1 MLQRGPPS
9 STAALDSIAHVKS
22 LLVMLLEHLELKG
35 KKFSSFPSASEQD
48 IDSMWETVQKIDSTI
63 KKDESLTKNN
73 LPSKQGLTAF
83 LKHCCTS
90 RHYFFQIKKCGS
102 ESCGMCGPVRLPK
115 EVFDQLH
122 FLPDPV
128 PGDDSHYRAFKGF
141 AGYKNGR
148 DPSTLSPVGIQANKN
163 SPIFSKCSACK
174 ECRYNVTV

>member
-9 STAALDSIAHVKS
+9 STAALDSIAHVIS

-48 IDSMWETVQKIDSTI
+48 IDSMWETVQEIDSTI
-63 KKDESLTKNN
+63 KKDESLTKKN

-90 RHYFFQIKKCGS
+90 RHYSFQIKKCGS
-102 ESCGMCGPVRLPK
+102 ESCGMCGPVQLPK

-128 PGDDSHYRAFKGF
+128 PGDDGHYRAFKDLLGT
-141 AGYKNGR
+141 KNGR
-148 DPSTLSPVGIQANKN
+148 NP
-163 SPIFSKCSACK
+163 
-174 ECRYNVTV
+174 